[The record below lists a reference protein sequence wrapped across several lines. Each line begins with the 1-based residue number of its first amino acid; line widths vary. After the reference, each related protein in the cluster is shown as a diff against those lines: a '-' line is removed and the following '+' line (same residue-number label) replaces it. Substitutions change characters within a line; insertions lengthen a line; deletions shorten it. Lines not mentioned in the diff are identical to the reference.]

1 MELRAPQRGDIIR
14 TKREEVRLKI
24 KLTFWHWAVFVSPTE
39 VIHYTS
45 PASDAGG
52 DSMKIQPTDFE
63 GFLKGNSQFEIVE
76 FPSKYESQKSFSQG
90 SIPSNRVTKQP
101 PINPLKWLLPGF
113 LSIPMAAAKVVAT
126 INSFNY
132 VLATPDKVV
141 ERARNRCGEQNYN
154 FMFNNCE
161 HFAVYCKTGVSESE
175 QAALWKY
182 LESINRK
189 IDNVGEC
196 SRHIHNIV
204 M

>member
-1 MELRAPQRGDIIR
+1 MELRAPQRGDVIR
-14 TKREEVRLKI
+14 TKREEVRLQI

-45 PASDAGG
+45 PTSDAGG

-63 GFLKGNSQFEIVE
+63 GFLKGNNQFEIVE
-76 FPSKYESQKSFSQG
+76 FPSEYESQKSFYQG
-90 SIPSNRVTKQP
+90 LIPSSKVTKQP

-132 VLATPDKVV
+132 KLATPEIVV

-154 FMFNNCE
+154 FLFNSKRT
-161 HFAVYCKTGVSESE
+161 ARTVLTGMCYS
-175 QAALWKY
+175 
-182 LESINRK
+182 
-189 IDNVGEC
+189 VGSVMRQGSSSLTRLTGQSAMT
-196 SRHIHNIV
+196 SRTWRR
-204 M
+204 